1 MKSNAATWAGDGVPP
16 PLTAG
21 DVATMAAPRPG
32 FDPSLHH
39 SGASGIESN
48 HTTKTA
54 AAENALDKARADGKG
69 AADNIA
75 AIAAAGPAPAV
86 APAPA
91 AKEGAAA
98 AGAPAAAAAPAA
110 PAAPAAKAF

>member
-1 MKSNAATWAGDGVPP
+1 
-16 PLTAG
+16 
-21 DVATMAAPRPG
+21 MAAPRPG
-32 FDPSLHH
+32 FDPSLNH

-54 AAENALDKARADGKG
+54 TAENALDKARADGKG

-75 AIAAAGPAPAV
+75 AIAKAGPAPPVA
-86 APAPA
+86 APAAP
-91 AKEGAAA
+91 AKEGAAAAAAPAA